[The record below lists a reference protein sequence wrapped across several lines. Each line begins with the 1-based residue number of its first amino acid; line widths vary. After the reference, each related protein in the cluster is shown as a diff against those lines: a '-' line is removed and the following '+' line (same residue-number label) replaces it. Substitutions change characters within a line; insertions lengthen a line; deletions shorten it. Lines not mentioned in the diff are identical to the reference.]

1 MRDRIWVILGPHA
14 VRLAGIVFLA
24 ALAGCGTFQ
33 QPDVELNDVRLG
45 GLGVR
50 GGTLLVDLTITNP
63 NRFALNAQ
71 RLRYDLAVGGGAD
84 DAGWVDF
91 ASGIWEESFSVP
103 ARDSAQVRIPVEFTY
118 AGLGSA
124 GMRMLQTGT
133 FDYRASGAVDVRT
146 PVGTFDVPFRRRG
159 TVSLSGDG

>member
-1 MRDRIWVILGPHA
+1 MRNRIRAFLTHRA
-14 VRLAGIVFLA
+14 LQLAGIAFLA
-24 ALAGCGTFQ
+24 ALTGCGTFQ
-33 QPDVELNDVRLG
+33 QPEVILDDISLG

-84 DAGWVDF
+84 DADWIDF
-91 ASGIWEESFSVP
+91 ASGTWDESFSVP
-103 ARDSAQVRIPVEFTY
+103 ARESAQVRIPVEFTY

-124 GMRMLQTGT
+124 GMRMLQRGA

-146 PVGTFDVPFRRRG
+146 PVGSFDVPFRRGG
-159 TVSLSGDG
+159 TVSLSGND